1 MPIAIFIMVLIDWS
15 ISDTYTEKL
24 NVPEGLSVTN
34 SSLRG
39 WLISPIPE
47 STPEKG
53 LANWAPFVAAV
64 PAFLLY
70 VLLFMETHICE

>member
-1 MPIAIFIMVLIDWS
+1 MVLIDWS
-15 ISDTYTEKL
+15 IADTYTEKL
-24 NVPEGLSVTN
+24 RVPSGLQVTD

-39 WLISPIPE
+39 WFISPIPE
-47 STPEKG
+47 TDPTGETG
-53 LANWAPFVAAV
+53 IAAWAPFVAVV